1 MGRLIAVRHV
11 SIFRTV
17 SHARSGGILIKG
29 GSTLPLVS
37 LSNTTEFGIS
47 HTNMSANAQKFSS
60 LSSCAEN
67 TVQAADAVQQR
78 RILLLDEEAHVL
90 RVMRLNL
97 DRHGYEVDTA
107 LSSEAALQ
115 LLREQSYDV
124 LIMSGE
130 MPDMSAQHF
139 CESAVIQLGSMVPL
153 MLIMASDDDAWIED
167 LSFVERLDKPV
178 SLRWIV
184 ARLSETFG
192 DYD

>member
-1 MGRLIAVRHV
+1 
-11 SIFRTV
+11 
-17 SHARSGGILIKG
+17 
-29 GSTLPLVS
+29 
-37 LSNTTEFGIS
+37 
-47 HTNMSANAQKFSS
+47 MSANAQNFVPPSS
-60 LSSCAEN
+60 GAE
-67 TVQAADAVQQR
+67 QAAPTVDTVRQR
-78 RILLLDEEAHVL
+78 RILLVDEEAHVL

-115 LLREQSYDV
+115 LLREQTYDV

-130 MPDMSAQHF
+130 MPDMCAQQL
-139 CESAVIQLGSMVPL
+139 CESAAAQLSTAVPL
-153 MLIMASDDDAWIED
+153 MLIIARDDDSWID
-167 LSFVERLDKPV
+167 GVSYVERLDKPV

>member
-1 MGRLIAVRHV
+1 
-11 SIFRTV
+11 
-17 SHARSGGILIKG
+17 
-29 GSTLPLVS
+29 
-37 LSNTTEFGIS
+37 
-47 HTNMSANAQKFSS
+47 MSASAQNTA
-60 LSSCAEN
+60 LDSSCADDAALSVN
-67 TVQAADAVQQR
+67 TLQPR
-78 RILLLDEEAHVL
+78 RILLVDEEAHVL

-130 MPDMSAQHF
+130 MPDMSAQQL
-139 CESAVIQLGSMVPL
+139 CESAASQTDSAVPL
-153 MLIMASDDDAWIED
+153 MLIMTRTGDDWIDE
-167 LSFVERLDKPV
+167 LEFVERIEKPV

-192 DYD
+192 DYE

>member
-1 MGRLIAVRHV
+1 M
-11 SIFRTV
+11 TV
-17 SHARSGGILIKG
+17 
-29 GSTLPLVS
+29 
-37 LSNTTEFGIS
+37 E
-47 HTNMSANAQKFSS
+47 
-60 LSSCAEN
+60 
-67 TVQAADAVQQR
+67 AVQHR
-78 RILLLDEEAHVL
+78 HILLVDEEAHVL

-115 LLREQSYDV
+115 LLRAQPYDV
-124 LIMSGE
+124 LIVSGE
-130 MPDMSAQHF
+130 MPDMSARQL
-139 CESAVIQLGSMVPL
+139 CESAADQFGAAVPL
-153 MLIMASDDDAWIED
+153 MLVMACDGDNWIDE

>member
-1 MGRLIAVRHV
+1 MSV
-11 SIFRTV
+11 SA
-17 SHARSGGILIKG
+17 H
-29 GSTLPLVS
+29 
-37 LSNTTEFGIS
+37 
-47 HTNMSANAQKFSS
+47 KFAS
-60 LSSCAEN
+60 LSSCAEDA
-67 TVQAADAVQQR
+67 VHAADTVQQR
-78 RILLLDEEAHVL
+78 RILLVDEEAHVL

-115 LLREQSYDV
+115 LLREQPYDV

-130 MPDMSAQHF
+130 MPDMSARHL
-139 CESAVIQLGSMVPL
+139 CESAALQLGEAVPL
-153 MLIMASDDDAWIED
+153 MLIMASDEDTWIDE

-178 SLRWIV
+178 SLRWVV